1 MIRSLLLLLLSAKL
15 VTAADVVVQPQVQA
29 YTLIRATTN
38 TEGFGYLWWVTGP
51 EGFAD
56 SQVFDNG
63 RGVVFT
69 GPPGRYNIMLAVI
82 KERGAEQGQAQVV
95 IGPGPGP
102 GPQPV
107 VGQRLIV
114 LLHESLDQTPA
125 TGTLISNMRQGTA
138 EKYLKDKGHVFLALD
153 ESNGTFK
160 SWRDAAG
167 LAERPVLMITD
178 KSATQMLY
186 KATLE
191 PSTTADNI
199 IELIKRHGG

>member
-102 GPQPV
+102 GPQPNPQPVPPTPQPV

-125 TGTLISNMRQGTA
+125 TGTLIPQRQRSR
-138 EKYLKDKGHVFLALD
+138 FLG
-153 ESNGTFK
+153 SGRK
-160 SWRDAAG
+160 
-167 LAERPVLMITD
+167 
-178 KSATQMLY
+178 
-186 KATLE
+186 
-191 PSTTADNI
+191 
-199 IELIKRHGG
+199 